1 MSLNGKV
8 INGVLLDITGVL
20 VESSTSGP
28 KAIPGSVEAV
38 KKLEDAGIPVRF
50 VTVTYPNDT
59 ISFLDINLRNNF
71 QNETQRTRSSLVQML
86 HSNGYSMNESKM

>member
-8 INGVLLDITGVL
+8 VKGVLLDITGVL

-28 KAIPGSVEAV
+28 KAIAGSVEAV

-50 VTVTYPNDT
+50 VTVTLENIGSYVP
-59 ISFLDINLRNNF
+59 
-71 QNETQRTRSSLVQML
+71 
-86 HSNGYSMNESKM
+86 H